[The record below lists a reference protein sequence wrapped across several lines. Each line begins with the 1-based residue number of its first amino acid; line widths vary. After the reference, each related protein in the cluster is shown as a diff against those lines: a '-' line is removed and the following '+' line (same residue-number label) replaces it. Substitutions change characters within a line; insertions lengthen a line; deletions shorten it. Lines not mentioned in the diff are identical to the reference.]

1 MKDFIK
7 NFIERN
13 KPIFTIG
20 VATLVLFVGIIAYYR
35 LKPHK
40 ETGLTKIGNE
50 STFNVVEEEKPNTQ
64 DLGQVAETQPT
75 ISIEQSLDE
84 KVGILDIEFKA
95 TGFSPKIARSIQGQA
110 VRWINNTDKIIYL
123 KQKTPT
129 YPELTEPVQI
139 EPGQSFSY
147 RLNEYG
153 TWNYEED
160 LSKYF
165 ATIEVYRFSN

>member
-20 VATLVLFVGIIAYYR
+20 IATLVLFVGIIVYYR
-35 LKPHK
+35 LKPHA
-40 ETGLTKIGNE
+40 ETKLNKLGNE
-50 STFNVVEEEKPNTQ
+50 STFNVVEEEKPNMQ
-64 DLGQVAETQPT
+64 DSDLVSETQPAV
-75 ISIEQSLDE
+75 SIEQSLDE

-95 TGFSPKIARSIQGQA
+95 TGWTPKIARAIQGQA
-110 VRWINNTDKIIYL
+110 VRWINSTDKTIYL

-139 EPGQSFSY
+139 EPGQAFSY

-160 LSKYF
+160 FSKYF
-165 ATIEVYRFSN
+165 ASIEVYRLNN